1 MKKIFTICC
10 CLFVGN
16 QIGYA
21 QSFRDFFSKKNVAK
35 VASTIGLET
44 PLEIEGEWKYAGT
57 AIELETEDTFKRA
70 AASLAAV
77 AAEEKIN
84 QQLGSLGVDLESVV
98 FEFNNEGDLTIKA
111 LNKSIPAQY
120 QLTEDKKSIKLSVM
134 DKLGVNANLK
144 HSLNTMSFLF
154 EADKLIDVVSY
165 ISKKIDHSTLKAISS
180 LAEKYD
186 GMKVGIQLEKIN

>member
-1 MKKIFTICC
+1 MICC

-16 QIGYA
+16 QISNA
-21 QSFRDFFSKKNVAK
+21 QSFKDFFSKKNVAK

-44 PLEIEGEWKYAGT
+44 PLEIEGQWKYAGT

-98 FEFNNEGDLTIKA
+98 FEFNSEGDLTIKA
-111 LNKSIPAQY
+111 LNKNIPAQY
-120 QLTEDKKSIKLSVM
+120 KLTEDKKSIKLSVM

-154 EADKLIDVVSY
+154 EADKLIDLVSY
-165 ISKKIDHSTLKAISS
+165 IGNKIDHSTLKAISS

-186 GMKVGIQLEKIN
+186 GMKVGIQLEKID

>member
-1 MKKIFTICC
+1 M
-10 CLFVGN
+10 
-16 QIGYA
+16 
-21 QSFRDFFSKKNVAK
+21 
-35 VASTIGLET
+35 
-44 PLEIEGEWKYAGT
+44 
-57 AIELETEDTFKRA
+57 
-70 AASLAAV
+70 
-77 AAEEKIN
+77 
-84 QQLGSLGVDLESVV
+84 GVDLESVV